1 MKGHELK
8 GFNASGT
15 ADVPFYRRRWA
26 LKGDVVTD
34 AVRLSLFLPPHDLDD
49 RLHPLA
55 HRFTWKTEY
64 QISVCKPV
72 CVSLCMCVC
81 MSISTLSIVRV
92 CVRTSKLCGAGEIFF
107 NSTAEFRI
115 ILKVIKVM
123 FYPLTEYIQNP
134 NDTHTDIR
142 PTRSQTL
149 LVLMAA
155 GLWVVTLTEIS
166 TRWSNNRMVGLTK
179 NKIFINKTKK

>member
-1 MKGHELK
+1 MKGHEVK
-8 GFNASGT
+8 GVNVSGT
-15 ADVPFYRRRWA
+15 ADVPFNRRRWA

-34 AVRLSLFLPPHDLDD
+34 AIRLSLFLPPHDLDD

-64 QISVCKPV
+64 QISVSKLAC
-72 CVSLCMCVC
+72 LIEYVC
-81 MSISTLSIVRV
+81 MYEHHAWTLSIFRV
-92 CVRTSKLCGAGEIFF
+92 CVHTSKLCGAGEVFF
-107 NSTAEFRI
+107 KSTAEFRI

-142 PTRSQTL
+142 PMSSQTL
-149 LVLMAA
+149 IVLMDSRTVC
-155 GLWVVTLTEIS
+155 GDIDWNEHKMTQQQDG
-166 TRWSNNRMVGLTK
+166 WSYK
-179 NKIFINKTKK
+179 NNKTFF

>member
-1 MKGHELK
+1 MILMIDSTHLRI
-8 GFNASGT
+8 
-15 ADVPFYRRRWA
+15 D
-26 LKGDVVTD
+26 
-34 AVRLSLFLPPHDLDD
+34 LPEKQNI
-49 RLHPLA
+49 R
-55 HRFTWKTEY
+55 Y
-64 QISVCKPV
+64 QSVNL
-72 CVSLCMCVC
+72 CVSLSMCVC

-155 GLWVVTLTEIS
+155 GL
-166 TRWSNNRMVGLTK
+166 
-179 NKIFINKTKK
+179 